1 MKIEDS
7 DPRSSILETLMTHRI
22 IVVGGGIAGL
32 AAAHRV
38 LELAEEKRLAVE
50 VLLLEAGQRLG
61 GTISTERASG
71 FLLEGGPDGFI
82 TEKPWAMELCR
93 RLNLTAR
100 LISTRVIHRSVYV
113 VHRGA
118 LQPLPEGFFLL
129 APSRL
134 WPAIRTP
141 IFSWRGKAR
150 MALEPMIPRR
160 GVEGDESL
168 ASFVRRRFGNEVLD
182 RVAQPLA
189 GGIYGADPATLSLAA
204 TFPRFLQLEKEHGSI
219 VRGMRRGQR
228 RRSSAAN
235 PESGARYSL
244 FVTFEGGMQELVD
257 ALVSRIPEGAV
268 RLGKKVTKIGFDQR
282 LKKWVATTH
291 DGECEGDGI
300 VLAAPAPVSAEML
313 SKIAPELSRKL
324 AMIPYA
330 STATV
335 NLGYRRNDIPHPL
348 DAFGFVVPAAEK
360 RSIMACTFSSV
371 KYEGRAPEGSALL
384 RAFVGG
390 MLQASE
396 LQRTDEDVEAITR
409 RDLADLVGVRAPPL
423 FCRVQRHPRSM
434 PQYRVG
440 HLELVE
446 SIEGLVSGLPGL
458 ALAGS
463 AYRGVGI
470 PDCVR
475 SGEEAAEKVLNR
487 FLAD

>member
-1 MKIEDS
+1 MS
-7 DPRSSILETLMTHRI
+7 QRI
-22 IVVGGGIAGL
+22 VVVGGGIAGL

-38 LELAEEKRLAVE
+38 LELAEEKGLALE

-61 GTISTERASG
+61 GTISTKRADG

-93 RLNLTAR
+93 RLNLTQR
-100 LISTRVIHRSVYV
+100 LISTQATHRTVYV
-113 VHRGA
+113 VHRGR

-129 APSRL
+129 APTRL
-134 WPAIRTP
+134 WPVIRAP

-150 MALEPMIPRR
+150 MAWEPVIPRR
-160 GVEGDESL
+160 RVEGDESL

-189 GGIYGADPATLSLAA
+189 GGIYGADPDDLSLAA
-204 TFPRFLQLEKEHGSI
+204 TFPRFVRMEREAGSI
-219 VRGMRRGQR
+219 VRAIRREQKS
-228 RRSSAAN
+228 RSSVAQ
-235 PESGARYSL
+235 PESSARYSL
-244 FVTFEGGMQELVD
+244 FVTFQAGMQELVD
-257 ALVSRIPEGAV
+257 AVVSRMPEGAV
-268 RLGKKVTKIGFDQR
+268 RLGKKVTEIFFDQR
-282 LKKWVATTH
+282 PKKWAAVTQE
-291 DGECEGDGI
+291 GEKLEGDGI

-313 SKIAPELSRKL
+313 SKMASELSRKL

-335 NLGYRRNDIPHPL
+335 NLGYRRGDVSHPL
-348 DAFGFVVPAAEK
+348 DAFGFVVPVVEE

-371 KYEGRAPEGSALL
+371 KYPGRAPGGAVLL

-390 MLQASE
+390 ALQASQ
-396 LQRTDEDVEAITR
+396 LDRSDDQIEAAVR
-409 RDLADLVGVRAPPL
+409 RDLTDLLGTTAPPL
-423 FCRVQRHPRSM
+423 FCHIQRHPRSM
-434 PQYRVG
+434 PQYLVG
-440 HLELVE
+440 HLELVK
-446 SIEGLVSGLPGL
+446 SIEGLISDLPGL

-470 PDCVR
+470 PDCVH

-487 FLAD
+487 FVAD